1 MSSQQPLRAI
11 TFDAAGTLIRVAE
24 PVAETYARL
33 AREHGGELSPQALD
47 TGFREVFADMPPMA
61 FAERDPAALVRCERS
76 WWRDLVARVIQH
88 AGQVAAFDAYF
99 DALFA
104 YYAGGHAWRA
114 YPEAHAALQ
123 SARQRGMRIA
133 VVSNFDS
140 RLPPILRTL
149 GLEARV
155 DVVVY
160 STGCGAAKP
169 DPRIFE
175 HALQVLDTPAEAAL
189 HVGDN
194 LNADYHGALAAG
206 MRALHLERHAR
217 APRGNIPTIRH
228 LGEIAL
234 RLD

>member
-1 MSSQQPLRAI
+1 MSRQYPLRAI

-24 PVAETYARL
+24 PVADIYARL
-33 AREHGGELSPQALD
+33 AREHGAELSPEALD
-47 TGFREVFADMPPMA
+47 AGFRKVFADMPPMA
-61 FAERDPAALVRCERS
+61 FDERDPAVLIRCERD
-76 WWRDLVARVIQH
+76 WWRNLVARVIQQ
-88 AGQVAAFDAYF
+88 AGHVAAFDAYF
-99 DALFA
+99 DALFD
-104 YYAGGHAWRA
+104 YYADGHAWRA

-123 SARQRGMRIA
+123 SARQRGLRIA

-149 GLEARV
+149 GLEHQLDA
-155 DVVVY
+155 VVY

-175 HALQVLDTPAEAAL
+175 HALQALDTPAEAAL

-194 LNADYHGALAAG
+194 LQADYHGAVAAG
-206 MRALHLERHAR
+206 MRALHLQRR
-217 APRGNIPTIRH
+217 AGAAASAIPTIRH
-228 LGEIAL
+228 LGEIDP